1 MNRVRKPQ
9 DATAGKDGQRVV
21 SLAGRARAR
30 RVARL
35 FDRLEEVARRIPPE
49 RLALVLSAGSGPA
62 AEGER

>member
-9 DATAGKDGQRVV
+9 DATAGKDGHRVV

-35 FDRLEEVARRIPPE
+35 FDRLEEFARRLPPE
-49 RLALVLSAGSGPA
+49 RLALVLTGAS
-62 AEGER
+62 GERKR